1 MFAEAKGPWMLRI
14 LDELPKLEELVLDF
28 LPDDSTC
35 MALRLDGDSL
45 TAKCCPNLRY
55 LEVGLI
61 FGEPTNALVDM
72 LRSRFC
78 ISSFKALV
86 KDAQEGDDLMTDAVL
101 QQYLKEGRLS
111 VEVQSFFTPAEL
123 SSLWR

>member
-1 MFAEAKGPWMLRI
+1 MFVEIKSPWMLRI

-35 MALRLDGDSL
+35 EALRLDGDSL
-45 TAKCCPNLRY
+45 ASGCCANLHF

-61 FGEPTNALVDM
+61 FGEPTDALVDM
-72 LRSRFC
+72 LRSRFRVP
-78 ISSFKALV
+78 SFRALV
-86 KDAQEGDDLMTDAVL
+86 KDANEGDTLTTDATL

-111 VEVQSFFTPAEL
+111 IEVQSFFTPAEL
-123 SSLWR
+123 SSLWG